1 MPQKKNMRIKREAPE
16 AKPQTKAER
25 RAEHKEKMSKGA
37 KIVLVAIGCAAMLL
51 SVSAAACSGVLNQA
65 QTKEEYTLTGG
76 VAATVNGVNIKED
89 TVTKQIM
96 AVRTSL
102 GYDKDEDWAQY
113 LVDNSMTPESYRE
126 QVIDSYVESYLKQ
139 QAEKEYDITVT
150 DEDLE
155 KSWQEAAEASG
166 GEEAFTEQ
174 IETYGFTK
182 DSYKESLR
190 SNLASQKL
198 KEAVAGTEDPT
209 DDEIVAYLN
218 ESLDVYNDARRS
230 SNILI
235 KVAED
240 ASEEEDAEAK
250 AKAQEVLDK
259 IESGDM
265 SFADAA
271 KEYSEDTGSAQD
283 GGDVGWDKL
292 TTFVT
297 EYQDALSGLSKGQVS
312 GLVKTTY
319 GYHIIECTDVFK
331 VDGEVEKAKE
341 VPEEIRTYISNILK
355 TQAENTAYSEWW
367 TEYKEKAD
375 IVINEMPENVPY
387 NVSLKGVEPT
397 AEGSSN

>member
-1 MPQKKNMRIKREAPE
+1 MPQKKNMRIKRETPE

-96 AVRTSL
+96 AVRSSL

-126 QVIDSYVESYLKQ
+126 QVIDSYAESYLKQ
-139 QAEKEYDITVT
+139 QAEKEYGITVT

-166 GEEAFTEQ
+166 GEEAFTKQ

-198 KEAVAGTEDPT
+198 KEAVAGTEEPT

-218 ESLDVYNDARRS
+218 ENLDVYNDARRS

-240 ASEEEDAEAK
+240 ATEEEDAEAK

-297 EYQDALSGLSKGQVS
+297 EYQDALSGLSKGRVS

-331 VDGEVEKAKE
+331 VDGEVKKAKE

-355 TQAENTAYSEWW
+355 TQAESTAYSEWW

-375 IVINEMPENVPY
+375 ISINEMPEDVPY

>member
-16 AKPQTKAER
+16 VKPQTKAER

-126 QVIDSYVESYLKQ
+126 QVIDSYAESYLKQ

-166 GEEAFTEQ
+166 GEEAFTKQ

-198 KEAVAGTEDPT
+198 KEAVAGTEEPT

-218 ESLDVYNDARRS
+218 ENLDVYNDARRS

-240 ASEEEDAEAK
+240 ATEEEDAEAK

-271 KEYSEDTGSAQD
+271 KEYSEDTGSAKD

-297 EYQDALSGLSKGQVS
+297 EYQDALSGLSKGQVG

-331 VDGEVEKAKE
+331 VDGEVKKAKE
-341 VPEEIRTYISNILK
+341 VPEEIRTYITNILE
-355 TQAENTAYSEWW
+355 TQAESTAYSEWW

-375 IVINEMPENVPY
+375 ISINEMPEDVPY

>member
-250 AKAQEVLDK
+250 AQEVLDK

-355 TQAENTAYSEWW
+355 TQAESTAYSEWW

>member
-126 QVIDSYVESYLKQ
+126 QVIDSYAESYLKQ

-209 DDEIVAYLN
+209 DDEIVSYLN

-355 TQAENTAYSEWW
+355 TQAESTAYSEWW

>member
-1 MPQKKNMRIKREAPE
+1 MPQKKNMRIKRETPE

-96 AVRTSL
+96 AVRSSL

-126 QVIDSYVESYLKQ
+126 QVIDSYAESYLKQ
-139 QAEKEYDITVT
+139 QAEKEYGITVT

-166 GEEAFTEQ
+166 GEEAFTKQ

-198 KEAVAGTEDPT
+198 KEAVAGTEEPT

-218 ESLDVYNDARRS
+218 ENLDVYNDARRS

-240 ASEEEDAEAK
+240 ATEEEDAEAR

-331 VDGEVEKAKE
+331 VDGEVKKAKE

-355 TQAENTAYSEWW
+355 TQAESTAYSEWW

-375 IVINEMPENVPY
+375 ISINEMPEDVPY

>member
-1 MPQKKNMRIKREAPE
+1 MPQKKNMRIKRETPE

-96 AVRTSL
+96 AVRSSL

-126 QVIDSYVESYLKQ
+126 QVIDSYAESYLKQ

-166 GEEAFTEQ
+166 GEEGFTKQ

-218 ESLDVYNDARRS
+218 ENLDVYNDARRS

-240 ASEEEDAEAK
+240 ATEEEDAEAK

-331 VDGEVEKAKE
+331 VDGEVKKAKE
-341 VPEEIRTYISNILK
+341 VPEEIRTYITNILK
-355 TQAENTAYSEWW
+355 TQAESTAYSEWW

-375 IVINEMPENVPY
+375 ISINEMPEDVPY

>member
-1 MPQKKNMRIKREAPE
+1 MPQKKNMRIKRETPE

-96 AVRTSL
+96 AVRSSL

-126 QVIDSYVESYLKQ
+126 QVIDSYAESYLKQ
-139 QAEKEYDITVT
+139 QAEKEYGITVT

-166 GEEAFTEQ
+166 GEEAFTKQ

-198 KEAVAGTEDPT
+198 KEAVAGTEEPT

-218 ESLDVYNDARRS
+218 ENLDVYNDARRS

-240 ASEEEDAEAK
+240 ATEEEDAEAK

-297 EYQDALSGLSKGQVS
+297 EYQDALSGLSKGRVS

-319 GYHIIECTDVFK
+319 GYHISECTDVFK
-331 VDGEVEKAKE
+331 VDGEVKKAKE
-341 VPEEIRTYISNILK
+341 VPEEIRTYITNILK
-355 TQAENTAYSEWW
+355 TQAESTAYSEWW

-375 IVINEMPENVPY
+375 ISINEMPEDVPY

>member
-1 MPQKKNMRIKREAPE
+1 MPQKKNMRIKRETPE

-96 AVRTSL
+96 AVRSSL

-126 QVIDSYVESYLKQ
+126 QVIDSYAESYLKQ
-139 QAEKEYDITVT
+139 QAEKEYGITVT

-166 GEEAFTEQ
+166 GEEAFTKQ

-198 KEAVAGTEDPT
+198 KEAVAGTEEPT

-218 ESLDVYNDARRS
+218 ENLGVYNDARRS

-240 ASEEEDAEAK
+240 ATEEEDAEAK

-331 VDGEVEKAKE
+331 VDGEVKKAKE

-355 TQAENTAYSEWW
+355 TQAESTAYSEWW

-375 IVINEMPENVPY
+375 ISINEMPEDVPY

>member
-1 MPQKKNMRIKREAPE
+1 MPQKKNMRIKRETPE

-96 AVRTSL
+96 AVRSSL

-126 QVIDSYVESYLKQ
+126 QVIDSYAESYLKQ
-139 QAEKEYDITVT
+139 QAEKEYGITVT

-155 KSWQEAAEASG
+155 KSWQEAAEAAG
-166 GEEAFTEQ
+166 GEEAFTKQ

-198 KEAVAGTEDPT
+198 KEAVAGTEEPT

-218 ESLDVYNDARRS
+218 ENLDVYNDARRS

-240 ASEEEDAEAK
+240 ATEEEDAEAK

-331 VDGEVEKAKE
+331 VDGEVKKAKE

-355 TQAENTAYSEWW
+355 TQAESTAYSEWW

-375 IVINEMPENVPY
+375 ISINEMPEDVPY

>member
-1 MPQKKNMRIKREAPE
+1 MPQKKNMRIKRETPE

-96 AVRTSL
+96 AVRSSL

-126 QVIDSYVESYLKQ
+126 QVIDSYAESYLKQ
-139 QAEKEYDITVT
+139 QAEKEYGITVT

-166 GEEAFTEQ
+166 GEEAFTKQ

-198 KEAVAGTEDPT
+198 KEAVAGTEEPT

-240 ASEEEDAEAK
+240 ATEEEDAEAK

-331 VDGEVEKAKE
+331 VDGEVKKAKE

-355 TQAENTAYSEWW
+355 TQAESTAYSEWW

-375 IVINEMPENVPY
+375 ISINEMPEDVPY

>member
-1 MPQKKNMRIKREAPE
+1 MPQKKNMRIKRETPE

-96 AVRTSL
+96 AVRSSL

-126 QVIDSYVESYLKQ
+126 QVIDSYAESYLKQ
-139 QAEKEYDITVT
+139 QAEKEYGITVT

-166 GEEAFTEQ
+166 GEEAFTKQ

-198 KEAVAGTEDPT
+198 KEAVAGTEEPT

-218 ESLDVYNDARRS
+218 ENLDVYNDARRS

-240 ASEEEDAEAK
+240 ATEEEDAEAK

-331 VDGEVEKAKE
+331 VDGEVKKAKE

-355 TQAENTAYSEWW
+355 TQAESTAYSEWW

-375 IVINEMPENVPY
+375 ISINEMPEDVPY

>member
-1 MPQKKNMRIKREAPE
+1 MPQKKNMRIKRETPE

-96 AVRTSL
+96 AVRSSL

-126 QVIDSYVESYLKQ
+126 QVIDSYAESYLKQ
-139 QAEKEYDITVT
+139 QAEKEYGITVT

-166 GEEAFTEQ
+166 GEEAFTKQ

-198 KEAVAGTEDPT
+198 KEAVAGTEEPT

-218 ESLDVYNDARRS
+218 ENLDVYNDARRS

-240 ASEEEDAEAK
+240 ATEEEDAEAK
-250 AKAQEVLDK
+250 AKAQEALDK

-331 VDGEVEKAKE
+331 VDGEVKKAKE

-355 TQAENTAYSEWW
+355 TQAESTAYSEWW

-375 IVINEMPENVPY
+375 ISINEMPEDVPY

>member
-271 KEYSEDTGSAQD
+271 KEYSEDTGSAKD

-355 TQAENTAYSEWW
+355 TQAESTAYSEWW

-375 IVINEMPENVPY
+375 IAINEMPENVPY

>member
-1 MPQKKNMRIKREAPE
+1 MPQKKNMRIKRETPE

-96 AVRTSL
+96 AVRSSL

-126 QVIDSYVESYLKQ
+126 QVIDSYAESYLKQ
-139 QAEKEYDITVT
+139 QAEKEYGITVT

-166 GEEAFTEQ
+166 GEEAFTKQ

-198 KEAVAGTEDPT
+198 KEAVVGTEEPT

-240 ASEEEDAEAK
+240 ATEEEDAEAK

-331 VDGEVEKAKE
+331 VDGEVKKAKE

-355 TQAENTAYSEWW
+355 TQAESTAYSEWW

-375 IVINEMPENVPY
+375 ISINEMPEDVPY

>member
-1 MPQKKNMRIKREAPE
+1 MPQKKNMRIKRETPE

-96 AVRTSL
+96 AVRSSL

-126 QVIDSYVESYLKQ
+126 QVIDSYAESYLKQ

-166 GEEAFTEQ
+166 GEEAFTKQ

-190 SNLASQKL
+190 SNIASQKL
-198 KEAVAGTEDPT
+198 KEAVAGTEDPS

-218 ESLDVYNDARRS
+218 ENLDVYNDARRS

-240 ASEEEDAEAK
+240 ATEEEGAKAK

-271 KEYSEDTGSAQD
+271 KEHSEDTGSAKD

-331 VDGEVEKAKE
+331 VDGEVKKAKE

-355 TQAENTAYSEWW
+355 TQAEGAAYSEWW

-375 IVINEMPENVPY
+375 IVINEMPESVPY

>member
-102 GYDKDEDWAQY
+102 GYDKDDDWAQY

-271 KEYSEDTGSAQD
+271 KEYSEDTGSAKD

-355 TQAENTAYSEWW
+355 TQAESTAYSEWW

-375 IVINEMPENVPY
+375 IAINEMPENVPY

>member
-1 MPQKKNMRIKREAPE
+1 MPQKKNMRIKRETPE

-96 AVRTSL
+96 AVRSSL

-126 QVIDSYVESYLKQ
+126 QVIDSYAESYLKQ
-139 QAEKEYDITVT
+139 QAEKEYGITVT

-166 GEEAFTEQ
+166 GEEAFTKQ

-198 KEAVAGTEDPT
+198 KEAVAGTEEPT

-218 ESLDVYNDARRS
+218 ENLDVYNDTRRS

-240 ASEEEDAEAK
+240 ATEEEDAEAK

-331 VDGEVEKAKE
+331 VDGEVKKAKE

-355 TQAENTAYSEWW
+355 TQAESTAYSEWW

-375 IVINEMPENVPY
+375 ISINEMPEDVPY

>member
-174 IETYGFTK
+174 IETYGFTE

-198 KEAVAGTEDPT
+198 KEAVAGTEDPPMT
-209 DDEIVAYLN
+209 R
-218 ESLDVYNDARRS
+218 SRRTS
-230 SNILI
+230 TRAWTSTTTR
-235 KVAED
+235 
-240 ASEEEDAEAK
+240 
-250 AKAQEVLDK
+250 
-259 IESGDM
+259 
-265 SFADAA
+265 AA
-271 KEYSEDTGSAQD
+271 
-283 GGDVGWDKL
+283 
-292 TTFVT
+292 
-297 EYQDALSGLSKGQVS
+297 
-312 GLVKTTY
+312 
-319 GYHIIECTDVFK
+319 
-331 VDGEVEKAKE
+331 
-341 VPEEIRTYISNILK
+341 P
-355 TQAENTAYSEWW
+355 
-367 TEYKEKAD
+367 
-375 IVINEMPENVPY
+375 
-387 NVSLKGVEPT
+387 PT
-397 AEGSSN
+397 S

>member
-96 AVRTSL
+96 AVRTSF

-297 EYQDALSGLSKGQVS
+297 EYQDVLSGLSKGQVS

-355 TQAENTAYSEWW
+355 TQAESTAYSEWW

>member
-1 MPQKKNMRIKREAPE
+1 MPQKKNMRIKRETPE

-96 AVRTSL
+96 AVRSSL

-126 QVIDSYVESYLKQ
+126 QVIDSYAESYLKQ
-139 QAEKEYDITVT
+139 QAEKEYGITVT

-166 GEEAFTEQ
+166 GEEAFTKQ

-198 KEAVAGTEDPT
+198 KEAVAGTEEPT

-240 ASEEEDAEAK
+240 ATEEEDAEAK

-331 VDGEVEKAKE
+331 VDGEVKKAKE

-355 TQAENTAYSEWW
+355 TQAESTAYSEWW
-367 TEYKEKAD
+367 IEYKEKAD
-375 IVINEMPENVPY
+375 ISINEMPEDVPY

>member
-1 MPQKKNMRIKREAPE
+1 MPQKKNMRIKRETPE

-96 AVRTSL
+96 AVRSSL

-126 QVIDSYVESYLKQ
+126 QVIDSYAESYLKQ
-139 QAEKEYDITVT
+139 QAEKEYGITVT

-166 GEEAFTEQ
+166 GEEAFTKQ

-198 KEAVAGTEDPT
+198 KEAVAGTEEPT

-240 ASEEEDAEAK
+240 ATKEEDAEAK

-331 VDGEVEKAKE
+331 VDGEVKKAKE

-355 TQAENTAYSEWW
+355 TQAESTAYSEWW

-375 IVINEMPENVPY
+375 ISINEMPEDVPY

>member
-218 ESLDVYNDARRS
+218 ESLDVYTDARRS

-271 KEYSEDTGSAQD
+271 KEYSEDTGSAKD

-355 TQAENTAYSEWW
+355 TQAESTAYSEWW

-375 IVINEMPENVPY
+375 IAINEMPENVPY

>member
-126 QVIDSYVESYLKQ
+126 QVIDSYAESYLKQ

-355 TQAENTAYSEWW
+355 TQAESTAYSEWW

>member
-1 MPQKKNMRIKREAPE
+1 
-16 AKPQTKAER
+16 
-25 RAEHKEKMSKGA
+25 
-37 KIVLVAIGCAAMLL
+37 
-51 SVSAAACSGVLNQA
+51 
-65 QTKEEYTLTGG
+65 
-76 VAATVNGVNIKED
+76 
-89 TVTKQIM
+89 
-96 AVRTSL
+96 
-102 GYDKDEDWAQY
+102 
-113 LVDNSMTPESYRE
+113 MTPESYRE
-126 QVIDSYVESYLKQ
+126 QVIDSYAESYLKQ

-355 TQAENTAYSEWW
+355 TQAESTAYSEWW

>member
-355 TQAENTAYSEWW
+355 TQAESTAYSEWW

>member
-1 MPQKKNMRIKREAPE
+1 MPQKKNMRIKRETPE

-96 AVRTSL
+96 AVRSSL

-126 QVIDSYVESYLKQ
+126 QVIDSYAESYLKQ
-139 QAEKEYDITVT
+139 QAEKEYGITVT

-166 GEEAFTEQ
+166 GEEAFTKQ

-198 KEAVAGTEDPT
+198 KEAVAGTEEPT

-218 ESLDVYNDARRS
+218 ENLDVYNDARRS

-240 ASEEEDAEAK
+240 ATEEEDAEAK

-297 EYQDALSGLSKGQVS
+297 EYQDALSGLSKGRVS

-331 VDGEVEKAKE
+331 VDGEVKKAKE
-341 VPEEIRTYISNILK
+341 VPEEIRTYITNILK
-355 TQAENTAYSEWW
+355 TQAESTAYSEWW

-375 IVINEMPENVPY
+375 ISINEMPEDVPY

>member
-1 MPQKKNMRIKREAPE
+1 MPQKKNMRIKRETPE

-96 AVRTSL
+96 AVRSSL

-126 QVIDSYVESYLKQ
+126 QVIDSYAESYLKQ
-139 QAEKEYDITVT
+139 QAEKECGITVT

-166 GEEAFTEQ
+166 GEEAFTKQ

-198 KEAVAGTEDPT
+198 KEAVAGTEEPT

-218 ESLDVYNDARRS
+218 ENLDVYNDARRS

-240 ASEEEDAEAK
+240 ATEEEDAEAK

-331 VDGEVEKAKE
+331 VDGEVKKTKE

-355 TQAENTAYSEWW
+355 TQAESTAYSEWW

-375 IVINEMPENVPY
+375 ISINEMPEDVPY

>member
-1 MPQKKNMRIKREAPE
+1 MPQKKNMRIKRETPE

-96 AVRTSL
+96 AVRSSL

-126 QVIDSYVESYLKQ
+126 QVIDSYAESYLKQ
-139 QAEKEYDITVT
+139 QAEKEYGITVT

-166 GEEAFTEQ
+166 GEEAFTKQ

-198 KEAVAGTEDPT
+198 KEAVAGTEEPT

-240 ASEEEDAEAK
+240 ATEEEDAEAK

-331 VDGEVEKAKE
+331 VDGEVKKAKE
-341 VPEEIRTYISNILK
+341 VPEEIRAYISNILK
-355 TQAENTAYSEWW
+355 TQAESTAYSEWW

-375 IVINEMPENVPY
+375 ISINEMPEDVPY

>member
-1 MPQKKNMRIKREAPE
+1 MPQKKNMRIKRETPE

-25 RAEHKEKMSKGA
+25 RAEPKEKMCKGA
-37 KIVLVAIGCAAMLL
+37 KLVLVAIGCAAMLL

-65 QTKEEYTLTGG
+65 QTKEEYALTGG
-76 VAATVNGVNIKED
+76 VAATVNGVNIKAD

-96 AVRTSL
+96 AVRSSL

-113 LVDNSMTPESYRE
+113 LVDNSMAPESYRE
-126 QVIDSYVESYLKQ
+126 QVIDSYAESYLKQ

-166 GEEAFTEQ
+166 GEEAFTKQ

-190 SNLASQKL
+190 SNIASQKL
-198 KEAVAGTEDPT
+198 KEAVAGTEDPG

-218 ESLDVYNDARRS
+218 ENLGVYNDARRS

-240 ASEEEDAEAK
+240 ATEEEDAKAK

-271 KEYSEDTGSAQD
+271 KEYSEDTGSAKD

-297 EYQDALSGLSKGQVS
+297 DYQDALSGLSKGQVS

-331 VDGEVEKAKE
+331 VDGEVKKAKE

-355 TQAENTAYSEWW
+355 TQAEGAAYSEWW

-375 IVINEMPENVPY
+375 IVINEMPESVPY

-397 AEGSSN
+397 TEGSSN